1 MDLQAVVGTASAA
14 GDLPPHGLLL
24 SRLAEAV
31 LRGDEGDIAA
41 VRSAL
46 RTALG
51 DAGLVD
57 ALAVVAAFNAIDR
70 VADATGI
77 PLDKATHQA
86 TADMRASLGIDAF
99 RANHADD
106 SADPPAPEQ
115 G

>member
-1 MDLQAVVGTASAA
+1 MDLDVVTGTASADGA
-14 GDLPPHGLLL
+14 LPPHGLLL
-24 SRLAEAV
+24 SELAEAV
-31 LRGDEGDIAA
+31 LRGSEADVAA

-77 PLDKATHQA
+77 PLDKGTDKATGEL
-86 TADMRASLGIDAF
+86 RAGLGIDAF
-99 RANHADD
+99 RANHGD
-106 SADPPAPEQ
+106 DPPLPEQ